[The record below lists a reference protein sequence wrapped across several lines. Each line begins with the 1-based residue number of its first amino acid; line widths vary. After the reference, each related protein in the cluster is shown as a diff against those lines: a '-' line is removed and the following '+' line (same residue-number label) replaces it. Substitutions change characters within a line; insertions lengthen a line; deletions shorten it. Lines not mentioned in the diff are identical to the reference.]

1 MPLALLLALASH
13 TAAVQPY
20 RFKPTP
26 RLPIFQ
32 AASRHFVRG
41 GKALPFL
48 VLVPE
53 APPPRPVLSPRRLL
67 PMTAPVRLSLA
78 STEEVEEQE
87 LIADINHAREAR
99 GLNGLVLDPLLGGA
113 ARSHSREMCGMAYFD
128 HHSPSAGLATP
139 MDRYFKALQAHGE
152 GRPDTALVGENIFYA
167 SVTNATYNAQYAHE
181 ALMQSPGHRAN
192 ILEPRFSKVGVGVY
206 HDSAGRFWVTEMFLR
221 DN

>member
-13 TAAVQPY
+13 TTAVQPY
-20 RFKPTP
+20 RFKPTQ
-26 RLPIFQ
+26 RTPIFQ
-32 AASRHFVRG
+32 VAPRHSAVG
-41 GKALPFL
+41 EKALPFL

-53 APPPRPVLSPRRLL
+53 VPAPRPVLAAGRLL

-78 STEEVEEQE
+78 STEEIEEQE

-99 GLNGLVLDPLLGGA
+99 GLNNLVPDPLLGGA
-113 ARSHSREMCGMAYFD
+113 ARSHSREMCGLAYFD
-128 HHSPSAGLATP
+128 HRSPSTGMATP
-139 MDRYFKALQAHGE
+139 MDRYFQALQAHGE
-152 GRPDTALVGENIFYA
+152 GRPDIALVGENIFYA

-206 HDSAGRFWVTEMFLR
+206 RDSLGHFWVTEMFLR